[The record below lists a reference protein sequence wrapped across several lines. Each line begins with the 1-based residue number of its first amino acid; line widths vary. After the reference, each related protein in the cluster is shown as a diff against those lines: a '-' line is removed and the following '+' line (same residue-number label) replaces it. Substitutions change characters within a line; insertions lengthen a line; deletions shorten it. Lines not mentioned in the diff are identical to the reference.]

1 MENGATR
8 WQDSQTGHDDISPN
22 TGGTETHFELS
33 SLMGHFQPTPQN
45 SCRAQSVIMMPLPV
59 TECVSVFVVILLS
72 LCVINISLSLCVL
85 RSSCT
90 IAPRCLRSHCCSSE
104 GTSQSRR
111 TGTRRPWRWT
121 SGSSL
126 DPQHGSL
133 TLSRQAKDPLTSTN
147 RRYDNIRSTYLH
159 FLSLFFFNR
168 A

>member
-72 LCVINISLSLCVL
+72 LCVINISLSLSLCPQIFLYDCTEVSPFSL
-85 RSSCT
+85 LFFGGDITIQKDGDQETVAVDQWIVFRSPAR
-90 IAPRCLRSHCCSSE
+90 IANLVKASE
-104 GTSQSRR
+104 GPTDINKPR
-111 TGTRRPWRWT
+111 
-121 SGSSL
+121 L
-126 DPQHGSL
+126 
-133 TLSRQAKDPLTSTN
+133 
-147 RRYDNIRSTYLH
+147 
-159 FLSLFFFNR
+159 
-168 A
+168 